1 LLKKLRAF
9 ILGVILDD
17 YNFTTMRFT
26 IKIPVIAG
34 IILLATLSTSCK
46 EKADNIEVTTY
57 EPQVPKADT
66 TAIQPPKPL
75 KVYSND
81 TVSVNAYE
89 YSGLE
94 YYLKQKN
101 DTTYVVNFWATWC
114 VPCVEELP
122 HFEKINAKYK
132 ENKIKVILV
141 SLDMAKMVE
150 TKLLPFINQ
159 KQLKSQVL
167 LLRDPDADSWI
178 PKVDSTWSG
187 AIPATLIYN
196 KDMRKFYERSFTYDE
211 LEKEISNFK

>member
-1 LLKKLRAF
+1 MLLCSFA
-9 ILGVILDD
+9 I
-17 YNFTTMRFT
+17 
-26 IKIPVIAG
+26 
-34 IILLATLSTSCK
+34 SCK
-46 EKADNIEVTTY
+46 ERADNTEITTQ
-57 EPQVPKADT
+57 EPAIPIVDT
-66 TAIQPPKPL
+66 TIIQPPKPL

-122 HFEKINAKYK
+122 NFEKINAKYK
-132 ENKIKVILV
+132 ENKVKVILV

-159 KQLKSQVL
+159 KQIKSQVL

>member
-1 LLKKLRAF
+1 
-9 ILGVILDD
+9 
-17 YNFTTMRFT
+17 MRFT
-26 IKIPVIAG
+26 LKIPVIAG
-34 IILLATLSTSCK
+34 VMLLCSFVISCK
-46 EKADNIEVTTY
+46 EKADNTEITTQEPVTPT
-57 EPQVPKADT
+57 VDT
-66 TAIQPPKPL
+66 TTIKPPKPL

-81 TVSVNAYE
+81 TVLVNAYE

-122 HFEKINAKYK
+122 NFEKINAKYK
-132 ENKIKVILV
+132 ENKVKVILV

-159 KQLKSQVL
+159 KQIKSEVL

>member
-1 LLKKLRAF
+1 MLKKLRAF